1 MTQDGAGSTDLLEQL
16 PDALVVVASD
26 GRIIRVNAAAE
37 QMFGHGR
44 DELVGEHHS
53 VLVPTGF
60 TEALAGLRTEGG
72 SRHLGEDLALLAH
85 RRDGR
90 EFPVEIHL
98 GPLRFDGEWRA
109 VASFRDVCH
118 RRRRDSELRDAL
130 SLVNATLE
138 STADGI
144 LVVSADGSIAGSN
157 STFVSMW
164 QIPTELMESRD
175 DERVMG
181 FVLDQLVDPGAFVA
195 KVHELYDHPGE
206 ESNDVLEFRD
216 GRTFERY
223 SRPQRVGDEIVG
235 RVWSFRDVTT
245 RLVAQEHARDALARL
260 SSADARFRSLVESS
274 DDSIVSTTPDGV
286 ITSWNA
292 AAERLFGY
300 SRDEIVGLHLEMLVL
315 PEQRAEANDI
325 LQLAMRE
332 GSVRRIL
339 ETELLRRDGAL
350 VPVSLTVSPIY
361 DADTIVG
368 VSAIIRD
375 VTEARRH
382 QAELVEAQAA
392 AVEASRAK
400 SEFLATMSHEIR
412 TPMNGVIGLTGL
424 LLNTELDDLQ
434 RRYAD
439 GVRGA
444 GEALLGIIDDILDF
458 SKLEAGKVDLE
469 EVGFSPGQLV
479 EEVGVLLANS
489 ATTKG
494 LLFRTECAPVVAES
508 VRGDAGRIRQVLI
521 NLAGNAIKF
530 TPTGRV
536 VVRVSPATRG
546 DGESGWLRFAVEDT
560 GIGIDAATQTRL
572 FEPFSQ
578 ADASTTRR
586 FGGTGLGLAISRRL
600 VDAMGGDLVVA
611 SEPGVGSTF
620 GFELHLPASDD
631 APDEGESAAMRAVP
645 VRTAEST
652 RGEARTPR
660 SVSPATDTGRVLVAE
675 DNPVNQMVALGM
687 LTQLGYS
694 AEVVSNGDQA
704 LWALRH
710 ERFDAVL
717 MDCHMPEMDGFAATR
732 ELRLREATGR
742 RTPVIAMT
750 AGVLDEDR
758 DRCLAAGMDDFVG
771 KPVDVDLL
779 RVTLEK
785 WVGGEE
791 HPAVLDEARL
801 DALRSLGPAD
811 GLGLLPAVVEAF
823 RKAALGELAELGAAL
838 VARDADVFRA
848 LVHSLKGAAGN
859 IGAVQVQARCQEIET
874 RIHASGAVPAHEE
887 LDRLEADVTAALREL
902 ERRLDRRG

>member
-1 MTQDGAGSTDLLEQL
+1 MTEDGAGRTDLLEQL

-26 GRIIRVNAAAE
+26 GRLVYANTAAE
-37 QMFGHGR
+37 RMFGHGR

-53 VLVPTGF
+53 VLVPAGF
-60 TEALAGLRTEGG
+60 AETLAELCTEGG
-72 SRHLGEDLALLAH
+72 ARHLGDDLTLRGR
-85 RRDGR
+85 RRDGS

-98 GPLRFDGEWRA
+98 GPVRFDGEWRA
-109 VASFRDVCH
+109 AASFRDVSH
-118 RRRRDSELRDAL
+118 RQRRDSELRDAL

-157 STFVSMW
+157 SMFACMW
-164 QIPTELMESRD
+164 RIPTELMESRD
-175 DERVMG
+175 DERVMA

-235 RVWSFRDVTT
+235 RVWSFRDVTS
-245 RLVAQEHARDALARL
+245 RLLAQEHARDALARL

-292 AAERLFGY
+292 AAERLLGY
-300 SRDEIVGLHLEMLVL
+300 AREEILGLHLEMLVL
-315 PEQRAEANDI
+315 PEQRAEASEI
-325 LQLAMRE
+325 QQLAMRE

-339 ETELLRRDGAL
+339 ETEFLRRDGAL

-382 QAELVEAQAA
+382 QAALVEAQAA

-424 LLNTELDDLQ
+424 LLNTDLDDLQ

-494 LLFRTECAPVVAES
+494 LLFRTDCAPAVAES

-536 VVRVSPATRG
+536 DVRVVPAPG
-546 DGESGWLRFAVEDT
+546 HDDASGWLRFEVEDT

-600 VDAMGGDLVVA
+600 VDAMGGDLVVV

-631 APDEGESAAMRAVP
+631 APDAGDSAMRAVP
-645 VRTAEST
+645 VRFADATREEPDAPRAATATTGT
-652 RGEARTPR
+652 R
-660 SVSPATDTGRVLVAE
+660 RVLVAE

-732 ELRLREATGR
+732 ELRVLEAADR

-779 RVTLEK
+779 RATLEK

-791 HPAVLDEARL
+791 PLPVVDEARL
-801 DALRSLGPAD
+801 DALRALGPAD

-823 RKAALGELAELGAAL
+823 RKAALGELTELGSALAAG
-838 VARDADVFRA
+838 DADAFRA

-859 IGAVQVQARCQEIET
+859 IGAVQVQARCREIEG
-874 RIHASGAVPAHEE
+874 RIRTSGAVPTHAE
-887 LDRLEADVTAALREL
+887 LERLEAEVKAALREL
-902 ERRLDRRG
+902 GRRLDRRA

>member
-1 MTQDGAGSTDLLEQL
+1 MTEDGAGSTDLLEQL

-26 GRIIRVNAAAE
+26 GRMIWVNAAAE

-53 VLVPTGF
+53 VLVPAGF
-60 TEALAGLRTEGG
+60 TEALDGLSTEGG

-157 STFVSMW
+157 SMFVSMW
-164 QIPTELMESRD
+164 RIPTELMESRD

-181 FVLDQLVDPGAFVA
+181 FVLDQLVDPGAFVD

-300 SRDEIVGLHLEMLVL
+300 SRDEILGRHLEMFVL
-315 PEQRAEANDI
+315 PEQRAEANEI

-469 EVGFSPGQLV
+469 EVGFSPGKLV

-494 LLFRTECAPVVAES
+494 LHFTTECAPAVAES

-530 TPTGRV
+530 TPAGRV
-536 VVRVSPATRG
+536 VVRVAPSPRG
-546 DGESGWLRFAVEDT
+546 DREAGWLRFEVEDT
-560 GIGIDAATQTRL
+560 GIGIDAATQSRL

-611 SEPGVGSTF
+611 SEPGVGSMF
-620 GFELHLPASDD
+620 GFELHLPTSDV
-631 APDEGESAAMRAVP
+631 APEEGDAAMRAVP
-645 VRTAEST
+645 VRTADST
-652 RGEARTPR
+652 SEEARAPR
-660 SVSPATDTGRVLVAE
+660 SASAPTGTRRVLVAE

-732 ELRLREATGR
+732 ELRLLEATGR

-779 RVTLEK
+779 RTTLEK
-785 WVGGEE
+785 WVDGEE
-791 HPAVLDEARL
+791 RPPVLDEARL

-823 RKAALGELAELGAAL
+823 RKTALGELSQLGAARVL
-838 VARDADVFRA
+838 GDADAFRA

-859 IGAVQVQARCQEIET
+859 IGAVQVQARCREIET
-874 RIHASGAVPAHEE
+874 RLHTTGGVPGREE
-887 LDRLEADVTAALREL
+887 LDRLEADVTTALHEL
-902 ERRLDRRG
+902 GLRLDRRA